1 MDVSHKGQNNW
12 MQVVY
17 DDEESGLWWKWMYE
31 KKADTKM
38 EIQFSV
44 CVCVMFKCECACVI
58 CVHVWACVRECLS
71 VGECVCVWKWEREGG
86 VIRGGLKNHFRRDL
100 DAISSNLL
108 QSRKNKMS
116 TFPLKN
122 ESFISEDEFS
132 CIRATPGARV
142 RPKNPSRS
150 WDVQVADMF
159 R

>member
-44 CVCVMFKCECACVI
+44 CVMFKCECAWEHGVC
-58 CVHVWACVRECLS
+58 ACVWVCVS
-71 VGECVCVWKWEREGG
+71 VCECVSVWKWEREGG